1 MIKKSQAN
9 PKYILSVR
17 ESILQAVVE
26 RVRGLSNT
34 GLKVFRS
41 RRAALGRLELPAVI
55 IEPVSDSGEGD
66 NTTIYQDWQLL
77 VSVRLFTRGDAPDVA
92 SEALAAQIHSA
103 LMADG
108 QLGGLALSITG
119 TNVTYALEF
128 SEGTACETQLEY
140 QINYRTPYDNWQQR
154 M

>member
-1 MIKKSQAN
+1 MKKFQAN
-9 PKYILSVR
+9 PKYILTVR
-17 ESILQAVVE
+17 EAILQTVVE

-41 RRAALGRLELPAVI
+41 RRAALGRLELPAVV
-55 IEPVSDSGEGD
+55 IEPVSDNGD
-66 NTTIYQDWQLL
+66 NSDTTIYQDWQLL

-92 SEALAAQIHSA
+92 SEALAAQIHSV

-108 QLGGLALSITG
+108 QLGGLALFITA
-119 TNVTYALEF
+119 TNVTYTLEF
-128 SEGTACETQLEY
+128 SEGTACETQMEY

-154 M
+154 I